1 MTHIRTA
8 RSTDVAAI
16 VEVFH
21 QARAAALDF
30 LAILHSAAED
40 RAFFGALVEQRAGR
54 VAVDGNG
61 VRGFMILGGT
71 TVEHLYVAPDAWRRG
86 IGTALLQQ
94 AKRERPAG
102 LDLWVFQ
109 RNHAAIAFYEA
120 HGFTV
125 VEATDGS
132 GNEER
137 EPDVRM
143 RWAGR

>member
-1 MTHIRTA
+1 MTQIRTA
-8 RSTDVAAI
+8 RSSDVGAI

-30 LAILHSAAED
+30 LPVLHSAAED
-40 RAFFGALVEQRAGR
+40 HAFFGGLVEQAAGW
-54 VAVDGNG
+54 VAVDGDR
-61 VRGFMILGGT
+61 VRGFLILGEAS
-71 TVEHLYVAPDAWRRG
+71 VEHLYVAPDAWRRG
-86 IGTALLQQ
+86 IGRALVGR

-102 LDLWVFQ
+102 LDLWVFE
-109 RNHAAIAFYEA
+109 RNRAAIAFYEA
-120 HGFTV
+120 HGFSV

-143 RWAGR
+143 RWPGW